1 MLTLVL
7 PLFFQLAAAEPQVA
21 QGPSAPPA
29 AESAQ
34 AKPAEPEVVCTMEPV
49 TGTRAKK
56 MRVCKTKSYEKNG
69 ERARDT
75 MEMQQRM
82 GGPNITLPPGAAG

>member
-7 PLFFQLAAAEPQVA
+7 PLFFQLAATEPQVA

-34 AKPAEPEVVCTMEPV
+34 AKPAEPEVVCKMEPV
-49 TGTRAKK
+49 TGTRAKR
-56 MRVCKTKSYEKNG
+56 MRVCKTKSYEKSG
-69 ERARDT
+69 ERMRDAIDL
-75 MEMQQRM
+75 QQRM
-82 GGPNITLPPGAAG
+82 GGSTSAPGGPG

>member
-7 PLFFQLAAAEPQVA
+7 PLFFQLAAAEPQAA

-29 AESAQ
+29 VQGEQ

-49 TGTRAKK
+49 TGTRAKR
-56 MRVCKTKSYEKNG
+56 MRVCKSKAYEKNG
-69 ERARDT
+69 EQTRDAIDSF
-75 MEMQQRM
+75 QRR
-82 GGPNITLPPGAAG
+82 GGGQALPGSPG